1 MYVCIFG
8 LAVLCLF
15 LVFNYLGGKKG
26 GARSS
31 QLRLEPMAAMSTL
44 SGFPRPTFAL
54 LDQARPAHDRGKL
67 RIQLVLTPTRD
78 NGEVKSDPVN
88 KDSDLQQAQTVYE
101 YLSVNGHEI
110 WISDFI
116 FCLDAVLPG
125 NLLSGFIFRMFPCFS
140 QIMTSPVLI
149 NVIKHSV
156 SSP

>member
-1 MYVCIFG
+1 MGRDSTLRPSSCMSASLVS
-8 LAVLCLF
+8 LF
-15 LVFNYLGGKKG
+15 SVFFLSSTILE
-26 GARSS
+26 ARKVALDPS
-31 QLRLEPMAAMSTL
+31 QLILEPMAAMSTL

-54 LDQARPAHDRGKL
+54 LDQGRQAYDRGKL

-116 FCLDAVLPG
+116 
-125 NLLSGFIFRMFPCFS
+125 LSGSSSAREPLVWVHLQDVFMFQPD
-140 QIMTSPVLI
+140 
-149 NVIKHSV
+149 
-156 SSP
+156 